1 MINQDLL
8 EILCCPESHQPLAV
22 AEAPLVEKL
31 NQQIASGQL
40 RNRDGAVL
48 REKIDG
54 GLVRAD
60 RKFVYPI
67 RGGIPVLLVGEG
79 IPLEL
84 KPAS

>member
-1 MINQDLL
+1 MITQDLL

-22 AEAPLVEKL
+22 AEAALIEKL

-40 RNRDGAVL
+40 RNRDGTAVG
-48 REKIDG
+48 EKIDG

-60 RKFVYPI
+60 GKLVYPI

-84 KPAS
+84 